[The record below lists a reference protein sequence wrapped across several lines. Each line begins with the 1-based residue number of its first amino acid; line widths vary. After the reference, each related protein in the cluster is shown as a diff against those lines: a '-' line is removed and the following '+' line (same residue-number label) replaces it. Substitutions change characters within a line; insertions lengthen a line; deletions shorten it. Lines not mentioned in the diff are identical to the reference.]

1 MKKLKIRIFK
11 ENNVEINLDII
22 IKHLNKISKNI
33 NFILGEHEF
42 FINTDKITSKSVK
55 EVKQQHENEIKN
67 DMITLFITNKPYED
81 NYFFHSE
88 QNTIGKVYLLSLAH
102 WNSYT
107 SYSKD
112 TGVYYYIIDLLSL
125 YIDNTVRHRNDGIKD
140 CVYGFRGD
148 KTDIHSAIDSAL
160 ICEACQERILQID
173 DHEKNDILNDVI
185 NLLEELKKANLYN
198 NIVEYWHN
206 TKKEKV
212 KLFFSY
218 AHNDREYLDEFKDY
232 IKIFERNGLVERWDD
247 NELIVG
253 EKWDNTIKDKIYSAD
268 IIIFLLSASSLA
280 SDYIYNNELKIAFEL
295 NEIDEAHVIPIII
308 KDCLW
313 DMTEFKDF
321 QILPRDGKAINS
333 WKLREEAWTAT
344 ARGLKKAID
353 SIISAKQQ
361 SIKSVN
367 DNQKSSKLEKVIE
380 SIKQT
385 DTNKEIVLKFLKT
398 YHRWWFNIPR
408 IINWGSER
416 EGFARLKSL
425 SHEELK
431 SILSE
436 LEKEDKII
444 SKPSSKNKNSLLY
457 KAK

>member
-1 MKKLKIRIFK
+1 MTYVIYK
-11 ENNVEINLDII
+11 ENDVELDII
-22 IKHLNKISKNI
+22 PLVEILNTVCNFINFKIGNSDVNINSKFLDQNTSISQFSQSVSSELEKNYEMVLFSNKQYGDNYYFHSNYHHSIFSFYGIEYLTEYSKN
-33 NFILGEHEF
+33 
-42 FINTDKITSKSVK
+42 TVAYYA
-55 EVKQQHENEIKN
+55 
-67 DMITLFITNKPYED
+67 ITLLI
-81 NYFFHSE
+81 
-88 QNTIGKVYLLSLAH
+88 SLQLD
-102 WNSYT
+102 
-107 SYSKD
+107 D
-112 TGVYYYIIDLLSL
+112 TF
-125 YIDNTVRHRNDGIKD
+125 RHLEDGINNCIYNFSINKRD
-140 CVYGFRGD
+140 LHKMIQSSTVCDNCQTRIIE
-148 KTDIHSAIDSAL
+148 TDSEDS
-160 ICEACQERILQID
+160 EYILHD
-173 DHEKNDILNDVI
+173 LVS
-185 NLLEELKKANLYN
+185 LLEELKYANSYN
-198 NIVEYWHN
+198 DIVEYWSSN
-206 TKKEKV
+206 KKEKV

-321 QILPRDGKAINS
+321 QILPRDGKAVNS

-361 SIKSVN
+361 SVKNVKV
-367 DNQKSSKLEKVIE
+367 NQKSSKLGKSIE
-380 SIKQT
+380 SAKQT
-385 DTNKEIVLKFLKT
+385 DSDKEIVLKFLKT

-416 EGFARLKSL
+416 EGFSRLKSL
-425 SHEELK
+425 THEELK
-431 SILSE
+431 AILSE